1 MSLSPVLIASSSS
14 SSPTNFE
21 VVVANG
27 RQFVPIMAAPAG
39 SSVAAALVAQP
50 TLAVRP
56 VVINPAMIDGRGSGS
71 GSGSGGGDVFRSMK
85 VGSHSKT
92 PYSDATQVQWPRFH
106 LKPDVCCARE

>member
-27 RQFVPIMAAPAG
+27 RHFVPIMAAPAG
-39 SSVAAALVAQP
+39 ASVAAALVAASQQP
-50 TLAVRP
+50 ALAVRP
-56 VVINPAMIDGRGSGS
+56 VVVNPAAVIDGRGNGS
-71 GSGSGGGDVFRSMK
+71 GNGGGVDVFRSMK

-92 PYSDATQVQWPRFH
+92 PYSDATQVECNSG
-106 LKPDVCCARE
+106 LVLD

>member
-27 RQFVPIMAAPAG
+27 RHFVPIMAAPAG
-39 SSVAAALVAQP
+39 SSVAAALVGQP

-56 VVINPAMIDGRGSGS
+56 VVVNPAAVIDGRGNGS
-71 GSGSGGGDVFRSMK
+71 GNGGGGDVFRSMK

-92 PYSDATQVQWPRFH
+92 PYSDATQVECNSG
-106 LKPDVCCARE
+106 LVLD

>member
-27 RQFVPIMAAPAG
+27 RHFVPIMAAPAG
-39 SSVAAALVAQP
+39 SSVAAALVGQP

-56 VVINPAMIDGRGSGS
+56 VVVNPAAAVIDGRGNGS
-71 GSGSGGGDVFRSMK
+71 GNGGGVDVFRSMK

-92 PYSDATQVQWPRFH
+92 PYSDATQVRCNSGRV
-106 LKPDVCCARE
+106 LD